1 MLVNRVLRYGKFN
14 TKDEDRM
21 AISFLASLIG
31 LLLNVFLAIIKLVIG
46 LITGSVSIL
55 ADSLNNMTDS
65 ASNIITAL
73 GIHYAKKPA
82 DKEHPHG
89 HGRVEYIASLV
100 VSSLVLSVGIMFFK
114 SSFLKI
120 KNPERVFY
128 TNFQISIM
136 IFSIFAKLG
145 QAHFYN
151 EIGEKIKFSP
161 LKALGKDSLNDVLST
176 GVVVVSIIIE
186 KFSSYPIDGIGGILV
201 SIFIIYS
208 GFELIRDCVS
218 ELIGKN
224 APREFIDEL
233 KKRVLSYDEILGVHD
248 IIINNFGPQNVIVV
262 MDVEVPFTME
272 LVAVHSLIE
281 RIQREVGEA
290 LDAHIVIHIDPIGDK
305 NPIYYDL
312 SRSIMKVLKDFD
324 WVISFHDLLINKDVI
339 HLDIVLDG
347 EKIKKEEDVDLKKRE
362 IISKLL
368 EERPGYRFDVNI
380 DRRLAP

>member
-1 MLVNRVLRYGKFN
+1 M
-14 TKDEDRM
+14 
-21 AISFLASLIG
+21 
-31 LLLNVFLAIIKLVIG
+31 
-46 LITGSVSIL
+46 
-55 ADSLNNMTDS
+55 
-65 ASNIITAL
+65 
-73 GIHYAKKPA
+73 
-82 DKEHPHG
+82 
-89 HGRVEYIASLV
+89 
-100 VSSLVLSVGIMFFK
+100 
-114 SSFLKI
+114 
-120 KNPERVFY
+120 
-128 TNFQISIM
+128 
-136 IFSIFAKLG
+136 
-145 QAHFYN
+145 
-151 EIGEKIKFSP
+151 
-161 LKALGKDSLNDVLST
+161 
-176 GVVVVSIIIE
+176 
-186 KFSSYPIDGIGGILV
+186 
-201 SIFIIYS
+201 
-208 GFELIRDCVS
+208 
-218 ELIGKN
+218 
-224 APREFIDEL
+224 
-233 KKRVLSYDEILGVHD
+233 GVHD